1 MSKKNTIHYTN
12 PYLKKNNLK
21 IIKNTIDK
29 LININTTE
37 KKFIDLKF

>member
-12 PYLKKNNLK
+12 PYLKTNNLK
-21 IIKNTIDK
+21 IIKKTIDK